1 MLQSLVHVF
10 GDRVQAARESRGR
23 RVRQLTSVMFDDLD
37 DDMEPEAWPALEQRK
52 LDESLRCAICGD
64 LFGMP
69 VSFATCTHTCAFPR
83 SASPPPVSVISYPTS
98 FAIISIYQYSLTG
111 IPPTAAQTVRCA
123 SGARL
128 SLRRSA
134 QPAAPPG
141 TSPTCARTTLSRLLS
156 ERTRPR
162 GRSFWRVLE
171 SRARQGRPSPPHR
184 PRRRARGEGPTD
196 RGEVRVLRVR
206 RRRRSLRPRLPGGR
220 PTAAKSVATAAVR
233 TKGLNSISEL

>member
-1 MLQSLVHVF
+1 M
-10 GDRVQAARESRGR
+10 
-23 RVRQLTSVMFDDLD
+23 RQLTSVMFDDLD

-83 SASPPPVSVISYPTS
+83 SASPPPVSVISYPSS

-156 ERTRPR
+156 ERTKPR
-162 GRSFWRVLE
+162 GRSFWRVQE

-206 RRRRSLRPRLPGGR
+206 RRKRQVSARLRDLFPTRGSRSHRSRNNWRAARRVRRR
-220 PTAAKSVATAAVR
+220 AEAVGADVR
-233 TKGLNSISEL
+233 GAHQMAM